1 VQVARLGISLN
12 QRGVVLPVRRSEL
25 KAEVVALKRKRI
37 VDTARRLFYEKGY
50 ERTTLDDIAERLQV
64 TKPFIY
70 SYYKNKNELLHEIA
84 QQCISECLQAQ
95 NHILK
100 SKLSIPEKLA
110 RIIEQVTQIIIDNQ
124 ANTIIYLREEMNLDW
139 RVAQKIREQRNDFD
153 HKNMKLLRD
162 GARSGSFNVV
172 DERVT
177 ARCIGGIL
185 VWCALW
191 YRDLGVL
198 SPAAIAQLVSE
209 TVMRMVGS
217 SARKALSRQRSSKA
231 PAPHKP
237 NRARKAKA
245 TGALAEL

>member
-1 VQVARLGISLN
+1 LVSH
-12 QRGVVLPVRRSEL
+12 RSEL

-37 VDTARRLFYEKGY
+37 VDAARRLFYEKGY

-84 QQCISECLQAQ
+84 QQCITECLEAQ
-95 NHILK
+95 TRILG
-100 SKLSIPEKLA
+100 SKLPIPEKLA
-110 RIIEQVTQIIIDNQ
+110 KIVEEVAQIIIDNQ

-139 RVAQKIREQRNDFD
+139 RVAQKIREQRNEFD
-153 HKNMKLLRD
+153 HRNVKLLKD
-162 GARSGSFNVV
+162 GVRSGSLKLV
-172 DERVT
+172 DERVA

-198 SPAAIAQLVSE
+198 SPAAIAQLVSQN
-209 TVMRMVGS
+209 VMRMVGG
-217 SARKALSRQRSSKA
+217 
-231 PAPHKP
+231 
-237 NRARKAKA
+237 RAKR
-245 TGALAEL
+245 

>member
-1 VQVARLGISLN
+1 MPSK
-12 QRGVVLPVRRSEL
+12 RSEL

-37 VDTARRLFYEKGY
+37 VDAARRLFYEKGY

-70 SYYKNKNELLHEIA
+70 SYYRNKNEILHEIA
-84 QQCISECLQAQ
+84 QQCIGECLDAQ
-95 NHILK
+95 TRILA
-100 SKLSIPEKLA
+100 SKLSTADKLA
-110 RIIEQVTQIIIDNQ
+110 RIIEEVTKIIIDNQ

-139 RVAQKIREQRNDFD
+139 HIAQKIREQRNEFD
-153 HKNMKLLRD
+153 HRNMKLLRD
-162 GARSGSFNVV
+162 GARSRAMQVV

-198 SPAAIAQLVSE
+198 SAAVIARLVSQN
-209 TVMRMVGS
+209 VMSMVS
-217 SARKALSRQRSSKA
+217 
-231 PAPHKP
+231 
-237 NRARKAKA
+237 A
-245 TGALAEL
+245 TGGKHRQNGR